1 MKIVS
6 RVVAAFIESTFVACA
21 IASPMQLKFKSHFK
35 RQMIRWQSLPAKP
48 RQVIVVIRLAGH
60 DAVFAISLSQK
71 CADALAVS
79 FMSDAF
85 KVVRLHELKIVGV
98 ERVIYGVQA
107 E

>member
-1 MKIVS
+1 
-6 RVVAAFIESTFVACA
+6 
-21 IASPMQLKFKSHFK
+21 MQLKFKSHFK

-85 KVVRLHELKIVGV
+85 KVFWLHELKIVGV